1 MNALIDLSANNAVG
15 DFVRDVLFPNS
26 PALAWAANGLLG
38 VAALLLFPVFLGA
51 PFLIWM
57 ERKVCAH
64 MQARLGPMRH
74 GPHGAVQTIA
84 DVVKLVFKEIA
95 PPGGVD
101 RLVYLL
107 APGIPLTASFLVLA
121 VVPWGANLQ
130 VADPEQG
137 VFYVVA
143 VGALGLLGF
152 LVGAWASNNKFA
164 LLGAMRAGA
173 QMLSYEISLS
183 VLLLLVMLLSGEA
196 SLREIVLSQRGTV
209 LDWWVFKAPVV
220 GPLAF
225 VLYLVSSTAEL
236 NRGPFDLIEAEQE
249 LTAGYQTEYSGM
261 GFSMFYLAEYI
272 NMTIQAA
279 LVSTFFL
286 GGFLPPLVGIA
297 PVDAALAAVPG
308 VVWMVAKTLAIVF
321 VYMWFRWSF
330 PRPRVDQLLALEW
343 KTLLPANLAV
353 FALGM
358 LALAMGWILP

>member
-74 GPHGAVQTIA
+74 GPHGAFQTIA
-84 DVVKLVFKEIA
+84 DVMKLLFKEIA
-95 PPGGVD
+95 LPGKID
-101 RLVYLL
+101 RLPYLL
-107 APGIPLTASFLVLA
+107 APAIPLTASFLSLA
-121 VVPWGANLQ
+121 VIPWDHDLQ

-137 VFYVVA
+137 ILYLLA
-143 VGALGLLGF
+143 VGALGILGI
-152 LVGAWASNNKFA
+152 LVGAWASNSKFA

-173 QMLSYEISLS
+173 QMLSYEVSLG
-183 VLLLLVMLLSGEA
+183 VLMLLVALLSGES
-196 SLREIVLSQRGTV
+196 SLREIVLSQQGTV
-209 LDWWVFKAPVV
+209 ADWWILKAPVV
-220 GPLAF
+220 GFLAF

-236 NRGPFDLIEAEQE
+236 NRGPFDLVEAEQE

-261 GFSMFYLAEYI
+261 GFAMFYLAEYV
-272 NMTIQAA
+272 NLVIQAA

-286 GGFLPPLVGIA
+286 GGFLPPQFGIA
-297 PVDAALAAVPG
+297 PVDGALAAVPG
-308 VVWMVAKTLAIVF
+308 IVWMVAKILLIVF

-343 KTLLPANLAV
+343 KTLVPANLV
-353 FALGM
+353 LFALGV
-358 LALAMGWILP
+358 LLVSQGWIL